1 MLNKQKQKYD
11 LFSLIIIVITIV
23 ILAVGALIFGSFTSE
38 FGKDLQ
44 STAQEDYGATAD
56 VNASVDFIANDVQKF
71 TDNYFFWFVIALFIG
86 VIMMGLY
93 LEFEPATM
101 VLLFVIGAIVIGASW
116 LGASIYQGFNE
127 EVSNSSVMTKTNVIM
142 DSTYFPV
149 FVFVCLV
156 ILVVIM
162 YNRKKDGGIQ

>member
-1 MLNKQKQKYD
+1 MQSKQKQKYD
-11 LFSLIIIVITIV
+11 LFSLIVIVITIV
-23 ILAVGALIFGSFTSE
+23 FLAIGALIFGSFTSE
-38 FGKDLQ
+38 FGNDLR
-44 STAQEDYGATAD
+44 TDMQEDMGATSD
-56 VNASVDFIANDVQKF
+56 VNISTDFIANDVQNF

-116 LGASIYQGFNE
+116 LGASVYQGFNE
-127 EVSNSSVMTKTNVIM
+127 DVQNSSAMTKTNVIM